1 MIMKV
6 KIQQRTVYHKYAE
19 VEVEI
24 PNDIKGKD
32 IDTYLT
38 DNDHIFTDKIDKAM
52 DEAHYYFGSGV
63 YEYDGMDEEGS
74 ESEWRYECKELDTGG
89 HL

>member
-1 MIMKV
+1 MKV
-6 KIQQRTVYHKYAE
+6 KIQQRSVYHKYAE

-32 IDTYLT
+32 ID
-38 DNDHIFTDKIDKAM
+38 KIDKAM
-52 DEAHYYFGSGV
+52 DESVYYFGSGV
-63 YEYDGMDEEGS
+63 YEYHGMDEEGS

>member
-1 MIMKV
+1 MKV
-6 KIQQRTVYHKYAE
+6 KIQQRSVYHKYAE
-19 VEVEI
+19 VEIEI

-38 DNDHIFTDKIDKAM
+38 DNEHIFTDEIDKAM
-52 DEAHYYFGSGV
+52 YEAVYHFGSGV
-63 YEYDGMDEEGS
+63 YEYDGMVVAYSD
-74 ESEWRYECKELDTGG
+74 SEWRYECHELDTGG